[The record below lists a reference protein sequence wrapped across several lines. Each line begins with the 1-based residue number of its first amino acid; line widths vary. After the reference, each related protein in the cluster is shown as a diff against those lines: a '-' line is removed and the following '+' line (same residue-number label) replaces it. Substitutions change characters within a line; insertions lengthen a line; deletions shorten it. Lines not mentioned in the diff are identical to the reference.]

1 MIKCKAAVAWK
12 AKSPLKIEEVEVSP
26 PGKGEVR
33 IKVSINYFIHS
44 RNQFD
49 FFLYLEFICGF
60 MSYRCLHTRWS

>member
-33 IKVSINYFIHS
+33 IKVLVHCLIPTINQYI
-44 RNQFD
+44 
-49 FFLYLEFICGF
+49 
-60 MSYRCLHTRWS
+60 